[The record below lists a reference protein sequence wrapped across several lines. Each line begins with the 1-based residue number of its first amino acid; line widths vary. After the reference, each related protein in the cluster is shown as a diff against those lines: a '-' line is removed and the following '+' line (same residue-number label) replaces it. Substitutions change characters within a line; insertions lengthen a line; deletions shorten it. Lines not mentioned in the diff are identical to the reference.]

1 MNPVY
6 RSHVM
11 TYGTYPDSWKG
22 EAPVSGC
29 DTRHSDGHHHGHQS
43 HTDPPHTRTLQK

>member
-11 TYGTYPDSWKG
+11 TYGTYPDSWYSKG
-22 EAPVSGC
+22 GVSAA
-29 DTRHSDGHHHGHQS
+29 DTKPKARRWECH
-43 HTDPPHTRTLQK
+43 PAIPIRALQK